1 MFGLPAVTTAVL
13 IGIPLF
19 WVLYTIGFLVVSRN
33 WAREDA
39 DTDAPGDP
47 GASTGPAAPA
57 GPAGTTGG
65 GAR

>member
-39 DTDAPGDP
+39 DTGAVPGDP
-47 GASTGPAAPA
+47 AGPGTPA
-57 GPAGTTGG
+57 GPAGATGG
-65 GAR
+65 DVR

>member
-19 WVLYTIGFLVVSRN
+19 WVLYTIGFLVISRN
-33 WAREDA
+33 WAREDI
-39 DTDAPGDP
+39 DTDTPGDP
-47 GASTGPAAPA
+47 GAPTGPAAPA

>member
-19 WVLYTIGFLVVSRN
+19 WVLYTIGFLVVSQN

-39 DTDAPGDP
+39 DTDAPGGPSAPAGP
-47 GASTGPAAPA
+47 GTPA
-57 GPAGTTGG
+57 GPAGATGG
-65 GAR
+65 DVR